1 MFDKLFDFIIGQIN
15 KIVPIVILFQ
25 YENGVRY
32 RFGKYI
38 KTLGPGIYFKIPY
51 LETILHEGTVDS
63 TILLPALSINSLV
76 IRASIGYK
84 IMHIGDYYN
93 NVTDTKSA
101 LSDLGCVILRQ
112 GCLNNNKDFINNL
125 NFGLVLRK
133 VLQKEVKGY
142 GIKVNYF
149 EIVELSE
156 SRSYKLFNETVKL
169 ES

>member
-1 MFDKLFDFIIGQIN
+1 MFDKLFDFIISQIN
-15 KIVPIVILFQ
+15 KIVPIVIIYQ
-25 YENGVRY
+25 YQNGVRY

-38 KTLGPGIYFKIPY
+38 RTLSPGIYFKIPY
-51 LETILHEGTVDS
+51 LETILHEGSVDS

-84 IMHIGDYYN
+84 IIDMGKYYN
-93 NVTDTKSA
+93 SVTDTKSA
-101 LSDLGCVILRQ
+101 LSDLGCVVLRQ
-112 GCLNNNKDFINNL
+112 SCLNNSKEVINGL
-125 NFGLVLRK
+125 IFGTALCK
-133 VLQKEVKGY
+133 VLQKEIKNY

-156 SRSYKLFNETVKL
+156 SRSYKLFNEAVRL